1 MKVSL
6 SWLKEYIS
14 VDFSPDEL
22 AERLTMAGLEVEG
35 IESRFDYLEDII
47 VSRVE
52 KTEKHPNADNLTCC
66 TVDVGDNNIV
76 QIVCGAPNVREG
88 LLVPCALP
96 GTVLP
101 GDFTIKKSKIRGEKS
116 AGMLCSGKELK
127 IDSDASGIMELDKD
141 LMPGTSL
148 AQALNLSD
156 YVFEVDLTPN
166 RPDCLSLI
174 GVAREIGAFCEPKA
188 KVSYPDFEQSN
199 KNQGLFSI
207 NEYAKVEI
215 IDPDL
220 CPRYAGGFLLDVK
233 VGPSPFW
240 LQQKLESVGLTPINN
255 IVDVT
260 NFVLMETGQPLHAFD
275 YDFLA
280 KGKIVV
286 KRAGETIDFTTL
298 DGKEHKLEPDTLM
311 ICDGEKSVA
320 IAGVM
325 GGENSEISESTTKVL
340 VESAYFNPISIRK
353 TAKKTGINTDASH
366 RFERGIDP
374 EGCINALNRAVE
386 LMAEISGGT
395 KAKDIIDNYPLKQ
408 KPVKIDVN
416 TDVLNTRLGTNLSI
430 DSIKELIESVEFKA
444 EKIKDNLLRVD
455 VPSFR
460 VDVTRPED
468 LSEEVARLW
477 GYNNIEVS
485 FPSISAQGELLN
497 PIISLRSKARDIMNG
512 FGFSEAINYDFTS
525 PKSVDN
531 LLLEQD
537 DERTRVETILNPISE
552 EMGVLRT
559 SLVPG
564 LLQSMKTNISQQV
577 DTIKLFETGNIFLA
591 TRKDSLPEEIEMI
604 AGLWTGSRDTD
615 SIHNKK
621 ANCNFFDLKG
631 VVQGFLEGL
640 NIKDCVY
647 ERALEKEFP
656 YYSKGY
662 AAIVKKGEPVLGVLG
677 QIKPEV
683 IKNHNLKQTAFIFEI
698 DIKVLL
704 SLMPEKITAEILPKY
719 PAISQDITIIID
731 SNIAAG
737 SVSKELDL
745 LVQKESLA
753 EETYLFDFF
762 EGKPLAKDKKSLSFR
777 IVYRSP
783 SKTLK
788 EKKVKALHSKICE
801 SLISK
806 FNADLP
812 V

>member
-14 VDFSPDEL
+14 VDLSPEEL

-35 IESRFDYLEDII
+35 IESRFDYLENII

-52 KTEKHPNADNLTCC
+52 KAEKHPNADKLTCC
-66 TVDVGDNNIV
+66 TVDVGDNNSV

-101 GDFTIKKSKIRGEKS
+101 GDFKIKKSKIRGEES
-116 AGMLCSGKELK
+116 AGMLCSAKELQL
-127 IDSDASGIMELDKD
+127 DTDADGIMELDQD
-141 LMPGTSL
+141 LKPGISL
-148 AQALNLSD
+148 AKALNLSD
-156 YVFEVDLTPN
+156 YIFEVDLTPN
-166 RPDCLSLI
+166 RPDCLSVI

-188 KVSYPDFEQSN
+188 KVNYPDFKQSN
-199 KNQGLFSI
+199 KNQGSFSI
-207 NEYAKVEI
+207 NEYAKVTI
-215 IDPDL
+215 LDPDL
-220 CPRYAGGFLLDVK
+220 CPRYAAGLLLDVK

-240 LQQKLESVGLTPINN
+240 LQQKLVSVGLTPINN

-260 NFVLMETGQPLHAFD
+260 NFILMETGQPLHAFD
-275 YDFLA
+275 YNFLA
-280 KGKIVV
+280 KGEIVV
-286 KRAGETIDFTTL
+286 KRAGSTIDFTTL
-298 DGKEHKLEPDTLM
+298 DSKKHKLEPDTLM
-311 ICDGEKSVA
+311 ICDGEKPVA

-325 GGENSEISESTTKVL
+325 GGENSEILDTTTKVL
-340 VESAYFNPISIRK
+340 VESAYFNPISVRK
-353 TAKKTGINTDASH
+353 TSKKTGINTDASH
-366 RFERGIDP
+366 RFERGNDP

-386 LMAEISGGT
+386 LMAQISGGT

-416 TDVLNTRLGTNLSI
+416 TDALNTRLGTDLSI

-444 EKIKDNLLRVD
+444 EKIKDNLLSVD

-485 FPSISAQGELLN
+485 FPAISAQGERLN
-497 PIISLRSKARDIMNG
+497 PIINLRSKARNIMNG

-525 PKSVDN
+525 SKSVDN
-531 LLLEQD
+531 LLLKQD

-564 LLQSMKTNISQQV
+564 LLQSMKTNTSQQIDV
-577 DTIKLFETGNIFLA
+577 LKLFETGNIFLA
-591 TRKDSLPEEIEMI
+591 TKRDSLPEEKEMI
-604 AGLWTGSRDTD
+604 AGLWTGLRDTD
-615 SIHNKK
+615 SIHTKK
-621 ANCNFFDLKG
+621 SNCDFFDLKG

-640 NIKDCVY
+640 NIQGCVY
-647 ERALEKEFP
+647 ERAQEKEFP

-662 AAIVKKGEPVLGVLG
+662 SAVVKKDDSVLGVLG

-683 IKNHNLKQTAFIFEI
+683 IKNYNLKQTAFIFEMEM
-698 DIKVLL
+698 DALL
-704 SLMPEKITAEILPKY
+704 KQIPGKITAEILPKY

-731 SNIAAG
+731 SNIEAG

-745 LVQKESLA
+745 LVQKDNLA
-753 EETYLFDFF
+753 EEAFLFDFF
-762 EGKPLAKDKKSLSFR
+762 EGKPLAEGKKSLSFR

-788 EKKVKALHSKICE
+788 ETTVKAMHEKLCE
-801 SLISK
+801 SLIDK

-812 V
+812 A